1 MSIVQIAAIVEGH
14 GECEAVPIL
23 IRRIALTID
32 PGFVPHVLPPIRVPA
47 SRLLKAAELERS
59 VEFAARK
66 LRGNGGI
73 LVLLDC
79 DWDQCCP
86 AHEAPALLNRAR
98 AARSDMLISVILA
111 KQEYE
116 AWFLAAAESL
126 CGKGGLPKDLP
137 TPADPEN
144 IRAAKEWL
152 SQHMPQG
159 RSYAETVDQA
169 AFTSQFDLEMA
180 RRSDSFDKCYRD
192 VRNILEILYR
202 RIMT

>member
-14 GECEAVPIL
+14 GECEAIPVL
-23 IRRIALTID
+23 IRRIALTIN
-32 PGFVPHVLPPIRVPA
+32 PGFVPDVLPPIRVLA
-47 SRLLKAAELERS
+47 SRLLKTSELERS

-86 AHEAPALLNRAR
+86 AREAPALLDRAR
-98 AARSDMLISVILA
+98 TARSDILISVILA

-126 CGKGGLPKDLP
+126 RGKRGLPEDLQ

-152 SQHMPQG
+152 SRHMPRG
-159 RSYAETVDQA
+159 RSYAETTDQA

-192 VRNILEILYR
+192 IRAMLEILHLR
-202 RIMT
+202 LMT